1 MKPSK
6 LCRCCP
12 GAPKHFKLA
21 MASRRAA
28 LSGYQYIVNYHLL
41 YFCIYYFL
49 WSTPP
54 ANATWYCVRSCLCVS
69 VCPVCALFFESLDL
83 DLETSFVVCRY
94 IFGISRSG
102 YRSKIRQ
109 TSVAKYT
116 HLRVVRALDRNTIL
130 FIMRTKYKPNM
141 GSIISL
147 SSSPISIVLIST
159 DGCRSTTCSSLFLG
173 GRAEAAWPMRWQK
186 RYIVMGW
193 IEYTAMMPRCWLR
206 QTEMRCD
213 ATESKHSLRRVLN
226 PRGELRLIG
235 SSPQDVRT
243 LYPAWLAAAR
253 YKRIDETRTV
263 VCVCPSSRVAVKL

>member
-12 GAPKHFKLA
+12 GAPKHLKLA

-102 YRSKIRQ
+102 YGSKIRE
-109 TSVAKYT
+109 TSVAEYT
-116 HLRVVRALDRNTIL
+116 HLRVVR
-130 FIMRTKYKPNM
+130 
-141 GSIISL
+141 
-147 SSSPISIVLIST
+147 
-159 DGCRSTTCSSLFLG
+159 LG
-173 GRAEAAWPMRWQK
+173 
-186 RYIVMGW
+186 
-193 IEYTAMMPRCWLR
+193 
-206 QTEMRCD
+206 
-213 ATESKHSLRRVLN
+213 SKHSCVHHANQVQTKHGFDYFFVFIAHLYSTDFDRRLSIN
-226 PRGELRLIG
+226 HMQFIISR
-235 SSPQDVRT
+235 RT
-243 LYPAWLAAAR
+243 CWG
-253 YKRIDETRTV
+253 
-263 VCVCPSSRVAVKL
+263 RVADALTEAIYRELLWGG